1 MLALKLG
8 PRVATLQ
15 AGGAAAFIAVASLL
29 GGSSASV
36 VVFVLALN
44 WAPAL
49 LLAAILLM
57 TRSLVLAMQVS
68 LIIAVALMLAFYAV
82 VGDPVALW
90 LQALDLFIE
99 VWREAGQDSQA
110 AAVSEQK
117 ELIALYAT
125 PLFAVGAWVIQAGS
139 LVIGYVLY
147 RHLPDE
153 TADFGR
159 FRDMNFGRVLAVSLA
174 VISVAGTLLNV
185 IWLLGVAFLLLAAFW
200 LQGIA
205 IGHWLHANKLMHV
218 SGLVAMYVLTFLFAP
233 YFAQYLVPA
242 LAVIG
247 YVDAWFGFRR
257 KIAAKRQG

>member
-8 PRVATLQ
+8 ARVATLQ
-15 AGGAAAFIAVASLL
+15 AGAAAAFIAVASLI
-29 GGSSASV
+29 GGSPASM

-68 LIIAVALMLAFYAV
+68 LIIAITLMLAFYAIV
-82 VGDPVALW
+82 SDAQALW
-90 LQALDLFIE
+90 LEALDLFIE
-99 VWREAGQDSQA
+99 VWRDAGQENLA
-110 AAVSEQK
+110 AAVSQQK

-125 PLFAVGAWVIQAGS
+125 PFFVVAAWIIQAGS
-139 LVIGYVLY
+139 LVLGYLLY
-147 RHLPDE
+147 RQLPDE
-153 TADFGR
+153 TMDFGR
-159 FRDMNFGRVLAVSLA
+159 FRDVNFGRVLAVSLA

-185 IWLLGVAFLLLAAFW
+185 IWLLGTAFLLLAAFW

-218 SGLVAMYVLTFLFAP
+218 SGVVAMYVLTLL
-233 YFAQYLVPA
+233 FAQYLVPA

-247 YVDAWFGFRR
+247 YIDAWFGFRR
-257 KIAAKRQG
+257 KFAAKRQG

>member
-15 AGGAAAFIAVASLL
+15 AGAAAAFIAVASLI
-29 GGSSASV
+29 GGSPASM

-68 LIIAVALMLAFYAV
+68 LIIAITLMLAFYAIV
-82 VGDPVALW
+82 SDAQALW
-90 LQALDLFIE
+90 LEALDLFIE
-99 VWREAGQDSQA
+99 VWRDAGQDNLA
-110 AAVSEQK
+110 AAVSQQK

-125 PLFAVGAWVIQAGS
+125 PFFVVAAWIIQAGS
-139 LVIGYVLY
+139 LVLGYLLY
-147 RHLPDE
+147 RQLPDE
-153 TADFGR
+153 TMDFGR
-159 FRDMNFGRVLAVSLA
+159 FRDVNFGRVLAVSLA

-185 IWLLGVAFLLLAAFW
+185 IWLLGTAFLLLAAFW

-218 SGLVAMYVLTFLFAP
+218 SGVVAMYVLTLL
-233 YFAQYLVPA
+233 FAQYLVPA

-247 YVDAWFGFRR
+247 YIDAWFGFRR
-257 KIAAKRQG
+257 KFAAKRQG